1 MTFGSAMF
9 ERDLVEKYDK
19 PFGGRHHW
27 PVARLQLTEGP
38 SRLLAHRRDVIR
50 EPGRAR
56 DVGCSL
62 LRHGRFRTS
71 GSETVRP
78 GWSTRRSTSH
88 RACSADRPCPSA
100 APATSGAG
108 QQPPFSAICRSS
120 CSRWDSEKASS
131 IDLPSCGRNASTNT
145 ARHADRRAVGDLAC
159 DDARVAVAYDDGFA
173 QVAFL

>member
-9 ERDLVEKYDK
+9 ELDLVEKYDK

-56 DVGCSL
+56 DVVGCSL

-88 RACSADRPCPSA
+88 RACSADRPCPSV
-100 APATSGAG
+100 APATS
-108 QQPPFSAICRSS
+108 R
-120 CSRWDSEKASS
+120 ASS
-131 IDLPSCGRNASTNT
+131 SRSRLSVEARVRAGTRRRRRASTY
-145 ARHADRRAVGDLAC
+145 RRAGGTRPQTRCASRTG
-159 DDARVAVAYDDGFA
+159 ARSATWPATMPE
-173 QVAFL
+173 

>member
-9 ERDLVEKYDK
+9 ELDLVEKYDK

-27 PVARLQLTEGP
+27 PVAHLQLTEGP
-38 SRLLAHRRDVIR
+38 SRLLAHHRDVIR
-50 EPGRAR
+50 EPERAR

-88 RACSADRPCPSA
+88 RACSRRTDRARPLRLQRRGPASSPRSRLSVEACVRAGTRRRRRASTYPRAGGTRPQTRCATRTGARSA
-100 APATSGAG
+100 TWPATM
-108 QQPPFSAICRSS
+108 P
-120 CSRWDSEKASS
+120 E
-131 IDLPSCGRNASTNT
+131 
-145 ARHADRRAVGDLAC
+145 
-159 DDARVAVAYDDGFA
+159 
-173 QVAFL
+173 